1 MLKNGQEDSNMWYIA
16 VTAMFINLSVPV
28 HTIFLGS
35 FFSSESNCNYF
46 LNKNYSFL
54 NDSISQEFP
63 LFEYQGK
70 TYEIESTNFECK
82 EYIPT
87 ITS

>member
-1 MLKNGQEDSNMWYIA
+1 MKVYEDIIDDNYILIVKNY
-16 VTAMFINLSVPV
+16 
-28 HTIFLGS
+28 
-35 FFSSESNCNYF
+35 
-46 LNKNYSFL
+46 NKNNINYSFL